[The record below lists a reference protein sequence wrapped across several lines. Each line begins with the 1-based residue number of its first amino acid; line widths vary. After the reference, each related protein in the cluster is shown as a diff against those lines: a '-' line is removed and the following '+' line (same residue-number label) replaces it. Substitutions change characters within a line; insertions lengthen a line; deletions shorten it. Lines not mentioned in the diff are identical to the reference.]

1 MRLRVVLFAFLAIP
15 LPLVAAPAH
24 AATGGPYRLLQFN
37 FCGNVENDLCKVEG
51 STGAAV
57 DATVSSILDF
67 KPHVVTLNEICANQ
81 LTAMATRLKAKGFPM
96 YLSFRSTSRQRTL
109 SCTDDNYGIGFLSR
123 RPMSAVGDRYLQN
136 VGTTCTLTAEEC
148 RYVRCV
154 TLTLLVAT
162 KVCVTHIGK
171 TGQAAQIR
179 QVVSLGNG
187 YASSM
192 PVIIAGDL
200 NVRPQDDAL
209 DIAYRTGGGGAR
221 GGYDEAD
228 ACAARTTQTSTCNEG
243 TIEVADTDPKIDYV
257 FASARDFYS
266 LTADATSAR
275 YSDHDPV
282 RATLY
287 QCSTR
292 NC

>member
-1 MRLRVVLFAFLAIP
+1 MLAFLA
-15 LPLVAAPAH
+15 VALLATPGR
-24 AATGGPYRLLQFN
+24 AATGGPYRILQFN
-37 FCGNVENDLCKVEG
+37 FCGNADNDSCNVEG

-57 DATVSSILDF
+57 DAAVSSILDF

-96 YLSFRSTSRQRTL
+96 YLSFRSTSRQSSLR
-109 SCTDDNYGIGFLSR
+109 CTDDNYGIGFLSR

-136 VGTTCTLTAEEC
+136 AGSTCTLSTEEC

-162 KVCVTHIGK
+162 KVCVTHIG
-171 TGQAAQIR
+171 TSGQGPQIR

-187 YASSM
+187 YASSL

-200 NVRPQDDAL
+200 NVRPDNDAL

-228 ACAARTTQTSTCNEG
+228 ACADRTSQTSTCNEG
-243 TIEVADTDPKIDYV
+243 TIDVFGTDPKIDYV
-257 FASARDFYS
+257 FASARDFYG
-266 LTADATSAR
+266 LTADATSAT

-282 RATLY
+282 RAVLY

-292 NC
+292 TC